1 MAMNTGSRQP
11 EVAATGFAVIYRW
24 RLIPG
29 REDDFREA
37 WAEVTRSIILERGGL
52 GSRLHRADDGTWM
65 AYAQWRDRAC
75 WEAARAM
82 PSAHPAAS
90 AAMAGC
96 IEERLPTI
104 LLEPVA
110 DLLVQMAAG
119 AHGA

>member
-1 MAMNTGSRQP
+1 MNHGSTQP
-11 EVAATGFAVIYRW
+11 EFGPPGFAVIYRW
-24 RLIPG
+24 RLVPG
-29 REDDFREA
+29 TEDVFREA

-65 AYAQWRDRAC
+65 AYAQWRDRAS

-96 IEERLPTI
+96 IDERLPPI

-110 DLLVQMAAG
+110 DLLVPMAAG
-119 AHGA
+119 TRGA